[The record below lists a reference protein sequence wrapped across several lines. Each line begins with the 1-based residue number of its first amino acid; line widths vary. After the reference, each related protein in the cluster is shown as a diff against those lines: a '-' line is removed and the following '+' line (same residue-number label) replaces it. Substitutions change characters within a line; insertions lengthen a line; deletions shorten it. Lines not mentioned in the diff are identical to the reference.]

1 MFCQNKLNIL
11 KVSMSLFR
19 KFFGSSEGSSEED
32 NSNEFNRSTPDLGLP
47 IDERFTFNF
56 KKNGGK
62 FLYCEN
68 LSEIKEQFENI
79 LEENDWFESE
89 VLCFDSGL
97 FSLLDENK
105 LNYDQPT
112 NPKFLFATCENL
124 IAEEGSILFS
134 SSQIK
139 QNKPNELPTNII
151 IFGTT
156 SQIVEGTS
164 DGLRMIKNKYLKDYP
179 TNITTIKYFEKAK
192 DDDFLH
198 YGSSAKNLYLLL
210 LEDL

>member
-1 MFCQNKLNIL
+1 
-11 KVSMSLFR
+11 MSLFR
-19 KFFGSSEGSSEED
+19 KFFGSSEESSKED
-32 NSNEFNRSTPDLGLP
+32 NLSEFNSSGSDLSLP

-89 VLCFDSGL
+89 VLCFDAGL
-97 FSLLDENK
+97 FSILDENK
-105 LNYDQPT
+105 LAYDQPT

-151 IFGTT
+151 VYATT
-156 SQIVEGTS
+156 SQIVESTS

-179 TNITTIKYFEKAK
+179 TNITTIKYFEKVK
-192 DDDFLH
+192 EDDFLH

>member
-1 MFCQNKLNIL
+1 
-11 KVSMSLFR
+11 MSLFR
-19 KFFGSSEGSSEED
+19 KFFGNNNPASEEEQESEFS
-32 NSNEFNRSTPDLGLP
+32 NSHAENATS
-47 IDERFTFNF
+47 IDEKFIYNF

-68 LSEIKEQFENI
+68 QEEVKEQFENI

-89 VLCFDSGL
+89 VLCYELSL
-97 FSLLDENK
+97 FGMLDDNRLVYEK
-105 LNYDQPT
+105 PVS
-112 NPKFLFATCENL
+112 PKFFLARCENL

-134 SSQIK
+134 SKQIK

-151 IFGTT
+151 IVAKT
-156 SQIVEGTS
+156 SQILGSKS
-164 DGLRMIKNKYLKDYP
+164 DGLSAIKKKYERDYP

-192 DDDFLH
+192 EEDFTQ

>member
-1 MFCQNKLNIL
+1 LL
-11 KVSMSLFR
+11 KQAKYLKISMSLFR
-19 KFFGSSEGSSEED
+19 KFFGSSDDSSEED
-32 NSNEFNRSTPDLGLP
+32 NYSEFNRSGSDLSLP
-47 IDERFTFNF
+47 VDERFTFNF

-68 LSEIKEQFENI
+68 LTEIKEQFENI

-97 FSLLDENK
+97 FYLLDENK
-105 LNYDQPT
+105 LSYNQPT

-134 SSQIK
+134 STQIK

-151 IFGTT
+151 IFATT
-156 SQIVEGTS
+156 SQIVESTS
-164 DGLRMIKNKYLKDYP
+164 DGLRMIKNKYLKNYP
-179 TNITTIKYFEKAK
+179 TNITTIKYFEKVK
-192 DDDFLH
+192 EDDFLH

-210 LEDL
+210 LEDI

>member
-1 MFCQNKLNIL
+1 
-11 KVSMSLFR
+11 MSLFR
-19 KFFGSSEGSSEED
+19 KFFGSGEESSEEE
-32 NSNEFNRSTPDLGLP
+32 NFSEFNRSASDLSLP

-105 LNYDQPT
+105 LTYDQPN

-139 QNKPNELPTNII
+139 QKKPNELPTNII
-151 IFGTT
+151 IYATT

-192 DDDFLH
+192 EDDFLH

>member
-1 MFCQNKLNIL
+1 
-11 KVSMSLFR
+11 MSLFR
-19 KFFGSSEGSSEED
+19 KFFGSKEDSSEIENFSD
-32 NSNEFNRSTPDLGLP
+32 FNRSASDLSLP
-47 IDERFTFNF
+47 VDERFTFNF

-97 FSLLDENK
+97 FSILEENK
-105 LNYDQPT
+105 LSYDHPT

-151 IFGTT
+151 IYATT
-156 SQIVEGTS
+156 SQIVESTS

-179 TNITTIKYFEKAK
+179 TNITTIKYFEKVK
-192 DDDFLH
+192 EDDFLH